1 MDLSKAYDSLAID
14 LLIAK
19 LTAYGFGSTSL
30 ALITDYLTNRLQRV
44 KIQSTFSSYLTILR
58 GIPQE
63 SILGSILFNL
73 FVSDVKEAEVCNFA
87 DETTIYSSRTYFYKT
102 HKQFMQYSKEPFV
115 SFDKNTKTFIL
126 GPNKTS
132 F

>member
-19 LTAYGFGSTSL
+19 LTAYGFGSTSI
-30 ALITDYLTNRLQRV
+30 ALITGYLTNRLQRV
-44 KIQSTFSSYLTILR
+44 KIQSTFSSYLR

-73 FVSDVKEAEVCNFA
+73 IVSDVKEAEVCNFA

-102 HKQFMQYSKEPFV
+102 HKQFMQYSKEPFE
-115 SFDKNTKTFIL
+115 SFDKNTETFIL
-126 GPNKTS
+126 RPNKTS